1 MLRGTDEGVTVARPG
16 VGAIPQQQSRSGAST
31 AAADRV
37 VRVGRPHSR
46 GRRHDVGYE
55 VVSAAGAGAAVAVA
69 GPGSSGHPVVLGALV
84 LWCLVSYQRLPG
96 LGGPLKRQLKPLA
109 MTASIVLAL
118 VALLLAVGAVA
129 APVQTAATLSVT
141 SAAGAAAIA
150 RVVRSRRAGAV
161 RAIVVG
167 DLMEIA
173 RWLDAWRD
181 RADLEV
187 VGAVLVEPETDTN
200 ILPRDLIGVP
210 VSLSL
215 GELPARVE
223 SWQADLVAFAPGF
236 GLSQTDVRRAAWSL
250 QDSRAS
256 IAVVGLFD
264 AVAPHRITPAVVG
277 GETLCE
283 IEAPRRSRLLTAIKH
298 VCDRV
303 AAAVLLVLFAPVLAV
318 MALVI
323 RLDSKGP
330 ALFRQT
336 RVGLNG
342 TPFTVYKMRTM
353 VGDADELKHRLAEAN
368 EHDGVLF
375 KMRRDPRVTRVG
387 HFLRRSSLDELPQ
400 LLNVLR
406 GEMSLVGPRPFLP
419 SETAEMSSDTL
430 RRLAVKPG
438 MTGLWQVSGRSDLG
452 WDESV
457 ALDTYY
463 ADNWTLGG
471 DAEIAARTVSAVLH
485 AKCAY

>member
-1 MLRGTDEGVTVARPG
+1 
-16 VGAIPQQQSRSGAST
+16 
-31 AAADRV
+31 V
-37 VRVGRPHSR
+37 V
-46 GRRHDVGYE
+46 
-55 VVSAAGAGAAVAVA
+55 VV
-69 GPGSSGHPVVLGALV
+69 ALV
-84 LWCLVSYQRLPG
+84 LWCLVSYQRFPVM
-96 LGGPLKRQLKPLA
+96 GGPLTRQLKPLA
-109 MTASIVLAL
+109 TTASVVLAF
-118 VALLLAVGAVA
+118 VALLLALGVVSG
-129 APVQTAATLSVT
+129 PVQTAATLSVA
-141 SAAGAAAIA
+141 SAAGAASLA

-173 RWLDAWRD
+173 RWLEAWKD
-181 RADLEV
+181 RSDLEV
-187 VGAVLVEPETDTN
+187 VGAVLVEPETDTD

-210 VSLSL
+210 VCLSL

-236 GLSQTDVRRAAWSL
+236 GLSQSDVRRAAWSL

-264 AVAPHRITPAVVG
+264 AVAPHRITPGVVG

-283 IEAPRRSRLLTAIKH
+283 IEAPRRSRLLVALKH
-298 VCDRV
+298 VADRA
-303 AAAVLLVLFAPVLAV
+303 AAAVLLVLFAPVLAA

-323 RLDSKGP
+323 RLDSRGP
-330 ALFRQT
+330 AVFKQT
-336 RVGLNG
+336 RIGLNG
-342 TPFTVYKMRTM
+342 APFTVYKMRTM
-353 VGDADELKHRLAEAN
+353 VTDAEEIKHRLAQVN
-368 EHDGVLF
+368 EYDGVLF
-375 KMRRDPRVTRVG
+375 KIRRDPRVTRVG

-419 SETAEMSSDTL
+419 SETAEMTSDSL

-438 MTGLWQVSGRSDLG
+438 ITGLWQVSGRSDLG

-471 DAEIAARTVSAVLH
+471 DAEIAVRTVSAVLG
-485 AKCAY
+485 AKGAY